1 MTVNLAA
8 LVAFLNSLPVV
19 RNLPVGV
26 KKVLGDVVTVGSSL
40 TATLAV
46 FINFTN
52 LVHVTV
58 PDLAWVVAAGS
69 VVSALVAL
77 ARRETETTAA
87 KQAAAQ
93 AGKPAA

>member
-1 MTVNLAA
+1 VTLNLAA

-19 RNLPVGV
+19 RNLPTSV
-26 KKVLGDVVTVGSSL
+26 KKVLGDVITVGSSL

-46 FINFTN
+46 VINFTN

-58 PDLAWVVAAGS
+58 PDLAYVVAAGS

-77 ARRETETTAA
+77 ARRETEST
-87 KQAAAQ
+87 AAAQ
-93 AGKPAA
+93 AAAAGKPPVA